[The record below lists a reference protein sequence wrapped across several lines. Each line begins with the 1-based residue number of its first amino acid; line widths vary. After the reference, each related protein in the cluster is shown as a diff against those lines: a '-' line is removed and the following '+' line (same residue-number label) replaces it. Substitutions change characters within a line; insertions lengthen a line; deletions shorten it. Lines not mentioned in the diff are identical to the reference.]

1 MIEVDSDDPI
11 LADLLTTTLELIVDA
26 GGWVHPQ
33 TRILAR
39 DGQFSVECGGEVDV
53 PLLVIP
59 RAAFLRVDAVTWD
72 EDPSLLRVVDVPHD
86 TGDTEISLLHVQS
99 ALHNQ
104 ARRLEWIAR
113 THPAVADLR
122 PDVES
127 ALRDLVPGFRLVPTT
142 PRDVLFANR
151 CLRVDLGD
159 GRGAQRVLVP
169 LLDLLNH
176 HAAGAAA
183 SWDGES
189 FAISVRR
196 PFGTAECALDY
207 GLDRDAMEL
216 AAVYGFADTGA
227 GIAHLPHVTVD
238 VPGVG
243 VVSVRG
249 EGRQPSGGFA
259 SLTVRHDDA
268 GAEDDARVEISHL
281 TFARDAMTMQSL
293 VDELT
298 QAAGWDAAASRAAL
312 QALGDRAHVQTL
324 QLRDLCVG
332 DDDVMA
338 VVRGAAA
345 LQGAVLSAALEVL
358 ESD

>member
-1 MIEVDSDDPI
+1 MIEVDADDPI
-11 LADLLTTTLELIVDA
+11 LADLLASTLDLVADA

-39 DGQFSVECGGEVDV
+39 DGQFSVECGGEVDT
-53 PLLVIP
+53 PLLGIP
-59 RAAFLRVDAVTWD
+59 RTAFLRVDAVTWD
-72 EDPSLLRVVDVPHD
+72 EDPSLLRVVDVPD
-86 TGDTEISLLHVQS
+86 DIGDTEISLLHVQA

-104 ARRLEWIAR
+104 AGRLEWIAR
-113 THPAVADLR
+113 THPAVADLL

-196 PFGTAECALDY
+196 PFGTSECALDY
-207 GLDRDAMEL
+207 GLDRDALEL
-216 AAVYGFADTGA
+216 AAVYGFTDSEA
-227 GIAHLPHVTVD
+227 GLAHLPVTCTD
-238 VPGVG
+238 VPGIG
-243 VVSVRG
+243 MVSVVAA
-249 EGRQPSGGFA
+249 GRQATGALAP
-259 SLTVRHDDA
+259 LTVERM
-268 GAEDDARVEISHL
+268 GNETRISQL
-281 TFARDAMTMQSL
+281 TFTTDAVTMHAL
-293 VDELT
+293 VTQLA
-298 QAAGWDAAASRAAL
+298 QAADWDTAAARAAL
-312 QALGDRAHVQTL
+312 QAVGARAREKTL
-324 QLRDLCVG
+324 ELRDMCVG
-332 DDDVMA
+332 DDDVIA
-338 VVRGAAA
+338 VIRGAAA
-345 LQGAVLSAALEVL
+345 RQGGVLASALAAL
-358 ESD
+358 DTG